1 MEEPL
6 EKKFYKIKDVA
17 DMIGVPQSTLRFW
30 ESEFPELSPM
40 RSSKKIR
47 YYTTD
52 DIETVKIINYLVK
65 TRGLR
70 LEAAKKELS
79 GNKKNVS
86 KRLRIIDKLT
96 DIRNELQGILG
107 GLEKRRDCS
116 AARHIWLT
124 PGYEW
129 APRFEL

>member
-96 DIRNELQGILG
+96 DIRNEPQGIPG
-107 GLEKRRDCS
+107 GLEKRRD
-116 AARHIWLT
+116 
-124 PGYEW
+124 
-129 APRFEL
+129 